1 VFRIRHFSGDRGDI
15 IARQL
20 IVALLIVVAIGF
32 LLAEGG
38 LIIWGRLSAAQSAE
52 DLAGAIAF
60 NYKMYHNEQEARQEA
75 GDKMRLMAFDDKEI
89 LESVVQFLPEADANK
104 TTVRVTVVKYINTL
118 FTRHLGPLKKFSRVV
133 VSKDADVAT
142 ASPSRN

>member
-38 LIIWGRLSAAQSAE
+38 LIIWGRLSAAQSAD
-52 DLAGAIAF
+52 DLAADVAWY
-60 NYKMYHNEQEARQEA
+60 YKLFQKEDQARAEAA
-75 GDKMRLMAFDDKEI
+75 DKMRLMDFTDQEI
-89 LESVVQFLPEADANK
+89 TESAVQFLPEGDANK